1 MEAATIDFVMEGG
14 LDLETFD
21 NDEATQPSPHR
32 GSRYTG
38 PYFVSLYRMDQ
49 QHICS
54 DSTERCVR
62 AVWKRWKDYQFQL
75 NPDTEPWV
83 EELGL
88 RLYNNRSNISD
99 PEEYNREIVDG
110 FFYYLSNSNV
120 GTSVMIKAKTFLNIH
135 LKCEHYCRLR
145 AAGQYPTLVEVKVG
159 MGKSV
164 QQSVSAVSARAASA
178 CLDRCEDIQADL
190 EQLVPNSKLREMIL
204 FAFRPIDNG
213 AVSKLDP
220 MYRLYFV
227 CHYNTLMATTRRGE
241 ELYGQR
247 LIQRSTTSLGEI
259 GAHGMTASQLI
270 TNKAKHNKKGW
281 IEQTTMLP
289 HMDPTRDASAWHGF
303 LWLWRL
309 LVENEVFPSFL
320 EEGDEAYARIW
331 SIWSYPS
338 TTNRKNPIDP
348 SKFGDNFNS
357 FFTDGRVVCAK
368 KTHQPRFQSIQ
379 EMDRMGIPESLQ
391 LRMSGHKGKEA
402 TVHQKSYAHNPPT
415 MCLLQRAGGDPDNQ
429 RHFNPVHFVTT
440 AMEEEWCNEITRAL
454 IPGLVH
460 DYEVLSER
468 YNSTTSDTQRR
479 QKRLYTLVGVL
490 RSMLNDVRQ
499 FILMIAAPLVD
510 PDNFQLLDNTRSIWQ
525 LYHNDAFAVL
535 LNLPAFRSPA
545 FSQLEDS
552 ILSKMK
558 ARANFSSILS
568 VEAKCEVERMVVE
581 KVTRP
586 LLEMHQQNR
595 SMMTQMHQQHQL
607 QLQSLIAMKHEVVQT
622 VTPAKSP
629 RPHSGNHRELDDD
642 GISFSTCGFL
652 ADGRTPRKRRSPVKQ
667 TQAISNQ
674 WKCRDSDAGT
684 VSAEPLIIL
693 CDKSCFTLAEY
704 WKTYQNKWKPLEIQT
719 NGEWRKD
726 LPGTRGRSAWWTQ
739 RAAMFRLIEYYMES
753 QSFTEEQALAEADK
767 IFTSVAVGK
776 NNNKRPIKDL
786 NKAFKKELENLGIH
800 RKGRPPSSKKRRT
813 TSAANSSSTDPFAD
827 AFSMDHSLTQE
838 AIYET
843 VMEQDRAAS
852 ESAKAARAEAER
864 FRQQQKQ
871 QAQWDCVHRYN
882 FGPTPPLPPN
892 YGTLH
897 APPFMPYRNQ
907 PQIPLPPGHQYATLS
922 PNII

>member
-1 MEAATIDFVMEGG
+1 MAFVMDGG
-14 LDLETFD
+14 LDLD
-21 NDEATQPSPHR
+21 NDEATQPSPQR

-38 PYFVSLYRMDQ
+38 PYFASLYRMNQ

-75 NPDTEPWV
+75 NPDTEPWD

-88 RLYNNRSNISD
+88 RLYNNRSNIND
-99 PEEYNREIVDG
+99 PEEYNRETVDG

-120 GTSVMIKAKTFLNIH
+120 GTSVMTKAKTFLNIH

-204 FAFRPIDNG
+204 FVFRPISTG
-213 AVSKLDP
+213 AVSKLEP
-220 MYRLYFV
+220 VNRLYFA

-247 LIQRSTTSLGEI
+247 LIQRSTTALGEI

-309 LVENEVFPSFL
+309 LVEDEVFPNFL

-338 TTNRKNPIDP
+338 TTNSKNPIDP
-348 SKFGDNFNS
+348 SKFGDNFNC
-357 FFTDGRVVCAK
+357 FFTDAGVVCAK
-368 KTHQPRFQSIQ
+368 KTHQPRFQAIQ

-440 AMEEEWCNEITRAL
+440 ALEEEWCNEIIRAL
-454 IPGLVH
+454 VPGLVH

-468 YNSTTSDTQRR
+468 YTSTTSDTQRR

-510 PDNFQLLDNTRSIWQ
+510 PDNFQLLDNTSSIWQ

-545 FSQLEDS
+545 FSQLQDS

-595 SMMTQMHQQHQL
+595 TMMTQMHQQHQL

-629 RPHSGNHRELDDD
+629 CGINNLESEDD
-642 GISFSTCGFL
+642 GISFSTCKFL

-674 WKCRDSDAGT
+674 WKRRDNDCDT
-684 VSAEPLIIL
+684 VPADPLIIL
-693 CDKSCFTLAEY
+693 CDKYCFTLADY

-753 QSFTEEQALAEADK
+753 QSLTEEQALLEADK

-852 ESAKAARAEAER
+852 ESAKVARAEAER

-871 QAQWDCVHRYN
+871 QAQWECVHRFN

-897 APPFMPYRNQ
+897 SPPFRPYCNQ

-922 PNII
+922 PNLV